1 MTSESARMSTA
12 AEAKFRIDAP
22 NSQPRAVKI
31 IALDSASEK
40 VVQKLAQEKWN
51 RATFLTAA
59 SFSAKNAAPGDWLRD
74 LAGNSKTLTDE
85 VDVADL
91 VVVIAGAGENAGAAA
106 TIGQLCRDKKVVS
119 TALVVGS
126 DAKPDDALAKT
137 LGLLRPHSLMV
148 VIASS
153 DEYIE
158 DMLTA
163 LRA

>member
-1 MTSESARMSTA
+1 MSTA
-12 AEAKFRIDAP
+12 AEAKFRINAP

-31 IALDSASEK
+31 IALDGATEE
-40 VVQKLAQEKWN
+40 VVRKLAQAKWN
-51 RATFLTAA
+51 RASFLTAA
-59 SFSAKNAAPGDWLRD
+59 SFAAKNAVQDDWLRD
-74 LAGNSKTLTDE
+74 LAGEPKKLADE
-85 VDVADL
+85 VDAADL

-106 TIGQLCRDKKVVS
+106 TIGQLCRDKNVVS
-119 TALVVGS
+119 MALVVGS